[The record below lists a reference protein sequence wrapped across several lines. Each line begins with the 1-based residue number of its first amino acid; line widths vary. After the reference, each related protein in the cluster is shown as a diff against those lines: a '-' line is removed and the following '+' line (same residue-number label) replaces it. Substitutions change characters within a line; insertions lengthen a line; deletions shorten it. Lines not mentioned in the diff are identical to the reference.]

1 MRILVI
7 EDELAMRSA
16 LITLLRAEGY
26 LVTSAAD
33 GERGLEQALV
43 EQPDLILL
51 DIMLPFLDGFTICQ
65 ELRKRNCAAAILMVT
80 AKGFVDDRVRGLDSG
95 ADDYLLKPFSQKEL
109 LARVRALARRCEPS
123 ENALQQVCLGDVVL
137 DFIKERCTRAGME
150 VDLTV
155 KEFRMLRLLALAN
168 GKPVSRQQFLD
179 LVWEYNAY
187 PTTRTIDT
195 HVAGLR
201 ARLEPNPAQPR
212 YLLTVHRV
220 GYRLVVDAD

>member
-7 EDELAMRSA
+7 EDELAMRTA

-33 GERGLEQALV
+33 GERGLEQALE

-51 DIMLPFLDGFTICQ
+51 DIMLPSLDGFSICQ
-65 ELRKRNCAAAILMVT
+65 ELRKRHFAAPILMLT
-80 AKGFVDDRVRGLDSG
+80 AKGFVDDRVRGLDAG

-109 LARVRALARRCEPS
+109 LARVRALSRRRDQGET
-123 ENALQQVCLGDVVL
+123 ALQQTCFGNVVL
-137 DFIKERCTRAGME
+137 DFTSERCTRAGALLE
-150 VDLTV
+150 LTV
-155 KEFRMLRLLALAN
+155 KEFRMLRLLAEAN

-195 HVAGLR
+195 HMAGLR
-201 ARLEPNPAQPR
+201 AKLEPNPAEPR

-220 GYRLVVDAD
+220 GYRLVLEE

>member
-7 EDELAMRSA
+7 EDELAMRTA
-16 LITLLRAEGY
+16 LVTLLRAEGY

-33 GERGLEQALV
+33 GEQGLEQALE

-51 DIMLPFLDGFTICQ
+51 DIMLPKLDGFSLCS
-65 ELRKRNCAAAILMVT
+65 ELRKRRSATAILMLT
-80 AKGFVDDRVRGLDSG
+80 AKGFVDDRVQGLDAG

-109 LARVRALARRCEPS
+109 LARVRALARRYES
-123 ENALQQVCLGDVVL
+123 GEKCLTEVGFHDVVL
-137 DFIKERCTRAGME
+137 DFTKERCTRAGAE
-150 VDLTV
+150 VELTM
-155 KEFRMLRLLALAN
+155 KEFRMLRLLAEAA

-179 LVWEYNAY
+179 LAWEYNAY

-195 HVAGLR
+195 HIAGLR
-201 ARLEPNPAQPR
+201 AKLEPKPAEPR

-220 GYRLVVDAD
+220 GYRLVIDE